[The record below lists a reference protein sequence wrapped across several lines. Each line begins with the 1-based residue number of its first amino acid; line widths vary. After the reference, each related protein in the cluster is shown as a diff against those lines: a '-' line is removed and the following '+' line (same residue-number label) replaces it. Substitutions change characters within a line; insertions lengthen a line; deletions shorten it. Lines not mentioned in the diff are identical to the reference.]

1 MAGTALLDAFAPGS
15 IAVGVSV
22 SSREQAISAAGDLL
36 VASGRTTDAYTDAM
50 LAVLADL
57 GPYFVIAPSIA
68 IAHAR
73 PSEAVLSAGLSLAV
87 LRQPVVFGNSAN
99 DPVGLVFGLC
109 ALDHDSHL
117 EVLSQLA
124 EVLTDA
130 ERVNNLLNASTEAD
144 IRRLLS

>member
-1 MAGTALLDAFAPGS
+1 LPHSLLLDAFAPGS
-15 IAVGVSV
+15 ISVGVEV
-22 SSREQAISAAGDLL
+22 SSREQAISAAGELL

-50 LAVLADL
+50 LAVLAEL

-87 LRQPVVFGNSAN
+87 LAQPVVFGNEAN

-117 EVLSQLA
+117 QVLSQLA

-130 ERVNNLLNASTEAD
+130 ERVNSLLNASTEDD
-144 IRRLLS
+144 IRRLLA

>member
-1 MAGTALLDAFAPGS
+1 MGNTKLLDAFAPGS

-22 SSREQAISAAGDLL
+22 SSREQAISVAGGLL
-36 VASGRTTDAYTDAM
+36 VASGRTNDAYTVEM
-50 LAVLADL
+50 LQVLAEL

-73 PSEAVLSAGLSLAV
+73 PSDAVFSAGLSLAV
-87 LRQPVVFGNSAN
+87 LAEPVVFGNEAN

-109 ALDHDSHL
+109 ALDHESHL

-130 ERVNNLLNASTEAD
+130 ERVNSLLNASTEAD
-144 IRRLLS
+144 IRSLLA